1 VPHVRA
7 AVGVPPDQPLAAA
20 PPSERLAVGV
30 AIGRVIAH
38 EVVHALVPWL
48 PHGTGLMS
56 SQLTWRQLTEEAPS
70 VDAEVTLAFRAALRG
85 DPVPPPPGPG
95 IVAFGPEAVR

>member
-1 VPHVRA
+1 MAMP
-7 AVGVPPDQPLAAA
+7 G
-20 PPSERLAVGV
+20 ERLAVGM

-56 SQLTWRQLTEEAPS
+56 SQLTWRQLTGKAP
-70 VDAEVTLAFRAALRG
+70 T
-85 DPVPPPPGPG
+85 
-95 IVAFGPEAVR
+95 VARPE